1 MKIARIQ
8 AGTSSTYAVAAADG
22 TWTPVS
28 EAGIGA
34 TTLPEIIT
42 QGAALTK
49 LAGRAS
55 GPIIDPELL
64 HPALGTGKILAIGR
78 NYAAHAS
85 ELGNA
90 RPAAPMIF
98 SKFTSSLNHPFGVI
112 EVNSKLTQQA
122 DYESEL
128 ALVIGQVTTRVSWE
142 EAMKHVFGYAV
153 ANDVSA
159 RDAQDADVQ
168 FDRSKGFDTFCPI
181 GPWIT
186 TADEVDPSAL
196 SVLSWVNGEQR
207 QSGNTRDLIFDLPY
221 LISYISRGIT
231 LYPGDIILTGT
242 PAGVGKGLTPP
253 QFLADGDVVTCEIEG
268 LGRIENRVR
277 VVAG

>member
-8 AGTSSTYAVAAADG
+8 TENGSTYVVAARDG
-22 TWTPVS
+22 AWTPVS

-34 TTLPEIIT
+34 VSLPELT
-42 QGAALTK
+42 THGAALAE
-49 LAGRAS
+49 LAGLAS
-55 GPIIDPELL
+55 GTIIDPALL

-78 NYAAHAS
+78 NYVAHAS

-90 RPAAPMIF
+90 RPVSPMIF
-98 SKFTSSLNHPFGVI
+98 SKFTSSVNDPFGVI
-112 EVNSKLTQQA
+112 ELNAGLTQQG
-122 DYESEL
+122 DYEAEL
-128 ALVIGQVTTRVSWE
+128 AIVIGREAKLVSPE
-142 EAMKHVFGYAV
+142 EALTFIFGYAV

-159 RDAQDADVQ
+159 RDAQHADGQ

-186 TADEVDPSAL
+186 TADEVDASAL
-196 SVLSWVNGEQR
+196 SVSSWVNGEQR
-207 QSGNTRDLIFDLPY
+207 QSGNTRDLIFDLPF
-221 LISYISRGIT
+221 LISYITRGTT

-242 PAGVGKGLTPP
+242 PAGVGKGLNPP
-253 QFLADGDVVTCEIEG
+253 KFLADGDVVTCEVEG

-277 VVAG
+277 VVLA

>member
-8 AGTSSTYAVAAADG
+8 AGTGSTYAVAASDG

-34 TTLPEIIT
+34 TRLPEIT
-42 QGAALTK
+42 THVAALAE

-55 GPIIDPELL
+55 GTIIDPELL

-98 SKFTSSLNHPFGVI
+98 SKFTSSINDPFGVI
-112 EVNSKLTQQA
+112 EVNSGLTQQG

-128 ALVIGQVTTRVSWE
+128 ALVIGRVAKHVSPG
-142 EAMKHVFGYAV
+142 EALEHVFGYAV

-159 RDAQDADVQ
+159 RDAQGTDVQ

-196 SVLSWVNGEQR
+196 NVSSWVNGEQR
-207 QSGNTRDLIFDLPY
+207 QSGNTRDLIFDLPF
-221 LISYISRGIT
+221 LISYISRGTT
-231 LYPGDIILTGT
+231 LHPGDIILTGT
-242 PAGVGKGLTPP
+242 PAGVGKGLKPP
-253 QFLADGDVVTCEIEG
+253 RFLADGDVVTCEVEG

-277 VVAG
+277 VVAA